1 MQKKR
6 ISQPVSILNN
16 PIEYI
21 QGVTALKADLLK
33 KELGI
38 FRFQDLLEHY
48 PLRHLDKTRLDK
60 IGQLNASS
68 SRASVIRA
76 EGVPAASNLPRS
88 SIAIRSAYRAAR
100 FRSCRTV

>member
-1 MQKKR
+1 M
-6 ISQPVSILNN
+6 NN

-60 IGQLNASS
+60 IGQLNASNEY
-68 SRASVIRA
+68 AQVAGKVTDINIMG
-76 EGVPAASNLPRS
+76 EKRS
-88 SIAIRSAYRAAR
+88 KRL
-100 FRSCRTV
+100 